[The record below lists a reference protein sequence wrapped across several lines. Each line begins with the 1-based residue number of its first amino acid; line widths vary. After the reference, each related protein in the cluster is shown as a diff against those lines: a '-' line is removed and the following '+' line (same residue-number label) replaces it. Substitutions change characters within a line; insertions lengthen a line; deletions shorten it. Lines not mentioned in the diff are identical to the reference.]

1 MVISK
6 IGSQNPPWAHQKHRN
21 TKKWPQEGQNW
32 HQCTSCGPTNWFWA
46 KKTKFE
52 SVRSKVCSF
61 HTESAFL
68 GYQNLDAFKN
78 EKYYLRSSSSPCA
91 GNDMGLRENSMQSQD
106 LLGMTDYLP
115 VVFRTLVFHCIGH
128 DMGLREIS
136 MQIDLEAS
144 DR

>member
-1 MVISK
+1 MILISHIIEDRYYGLLFLCLLTFLYERLSNFSSVVFLFWVTK
-6 IGSQNPPWAHQKHRN
+6 IWMPSK
-21 TKKWPQEGQNW
+21 TKKN
-32 HQCTSCGPTNWFWA
+32 C
-46 KKTKFE
+46 
-52 SVRSKVCSF
+52 
-61 HTESAFL
+61 
-68 GYQNLDAFKN
+68 
-78 EKYYLRSSSSPCA
+78 LRSSSLPCA

-115 VVFRTLVFHCIGH
+115 VVFRALVFHCIGH